1 MFQVA
6 SHPTSF
12 TLPMDRVSMSTAPP
26 SLQLPRNLARPPF
39 AEVERSAITAIAP
52 ELGNVPMEYIRNH
65 LAGQA
70 PQMLAAVNLLS
81 IPSSLPK
88 SRLPSSLDAPVRPSS
103 SAPSSSAFPTHLLA
117 VSSSK
122 SSASMPATPTA
133 SSFAAQQMS
142 TSSAT
147 CPLYPTHSLV
157 LAAHCT
163 LLPALPPSRPSNK
176 ATAVNLPIV
185 PITVPDSATFPHLHA
200 YLHTKRADTLLAIL
214 LPSLQQLLPSVASAS
229 SSSSRGY
236 VSQFNSEKLLRLAQ
250 ALASAAYTQAGPQ
263 GALQGLMAHAKV
275 VNNLWKNTCA
285 LGIYDTELWGV
296 MDLAWEIILAALTRI
311 VEAQRK

>member
-12 TLPMDRVSMSTAPP
+12 SLPMDRASMQTTPN
-26 SLQLPRNLARPPF
+26 LQLPRNLARPAF

-52 ELGNVPMEYIRNH
+52 ELGSVPFEYIRNH

-70 PQMLAAVNLLS
+70 PEMLAAVHLLS

-103 SAPSSSAFPTHLLA
+103 NTPPSSAFPTHLLA
-117 VSSSK
+117 
-122 SSASMPATPTA
+122 
-133 SSFAAQQMS
+133 QMS
-142 TSSAT
+142 SSSAT
-147 CPLYPTHSLV
+147 SPLYPTHSLV

-200 YLHTKRADTLLAIL
+200 YLHTKRADTLLATL
-214 LPSLQQLLPSVASAS
+214 LPSLQQMLPSAASAS

-236 VSQFNSEKLLRLAQ
+236 VSQFTSEKLSRLAQ
-250 ALASAAYTQAGPQ
+250 ALASTAYTQAGPQ

-285 LGIYDTELWGV
+285 LGIFDTELWGV

-311 VEAQRK
+311 VESQRQ

>member
-1 MFQVA
+1 
-6 SHPTSF
+6 
-12 TLPMDRVSMSTAPP
+12 MDRTSIPAPP
-26 SLQLPRNLARPPF
+26 SLQLPRNLARPAF
-39 AEVERSAITAIAP
+39 TEVDRSAITAIAP
-52 ELGNVPMEYIRNH
+52 ELANVPFEYIRNH

-70 PQMLAAVNLLS
+70 PEMLAAVNLLS

-88 SRLPSSLDAPVRPSS
+88 SRLPSSLDAPVRPSANS
-103 SAPSSSAFPTHLLA
+103 PPSSAFPTHLLA

-133 SSFAAQQMS
+133 ASFAAQQS
-142 TSSAT
+142 AASSAT
-147 CPLYPTHSLV
+147 APLYPTHSLV

-176 ATAVNLPIV
+176 ATALNLPIV

-200 YLHTKRADTLLAIL
+200 YLHTKRADTLLATL
-214 LPSLQQLLPSVASAS
+214 LPSLQQLLPSASSAS

-236 VSQFNSEKLLRLAQ
+236 VSQFTSEKLLRLAQ
-250 ALASAAYTQAGPQ
+250 ALASTAYAQAGPQ

-285 LGIYDTELWGV
+285 LGIFDTELWGV

-311 VEAQRK
+311 VESQRQ